1 MYIYFLFY
9 IYIYIIH
16 IYICIYIFYFIYIYI
31 YIYISEIIAQI
42 QPKFTNDELMEKA
55 YLEFFV
61 FSN

>member
-9 IYIYIIH
+9 IYIYISY
-16 IYICIYIFYFIYIYI
+16 IYIYVYIFFILYI

>member
-1 MYIYFLFY
+1 MYIYFLFD
-9 IYIYIIH
+9 IY
-16 IYICIYIFYFIYIYI
+16 IYIYI

-55 YLEFFV
+55 YLESFV

>member
-9 IYIYIIH
+9 
-16 IYICIYIFYFIYIYI
+16 IYIYI